1 MAVLCIS
8 LIAKDTEYLFMC
20 LLTMGFS
27 SLEKMSIHLLCPFI
41 KFFGLFS
48 SIVRILYIF

>member
-1 MAVLCIS
+1 MAVLCIY

-20 LLTMGFS
+20 LLTMGF